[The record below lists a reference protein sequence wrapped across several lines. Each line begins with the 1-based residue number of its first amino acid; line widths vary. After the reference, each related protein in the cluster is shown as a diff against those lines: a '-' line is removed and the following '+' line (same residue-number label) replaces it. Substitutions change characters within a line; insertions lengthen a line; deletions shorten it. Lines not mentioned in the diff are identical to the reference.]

1 MSNLLDQTLEA
12 IRVRQASAQAQGV
25 QFVGVFGSVARG
37 EASDGSDI
45 DVAYEV
51 VGKAS
56 LFDVGGILM
65 DLQEAL
71 GHQVDMVDLAHV
83 KPRLRVLME
92 RDLVRV

>member
-25 QFVGVFGSVARG
+25 QLVGVFGSVARG

-51 VGKAS
+51 IGQAS
-56 LFDVGGILM
+56 LFDVGILM